1 MSDTRL
7 EVHDGSV
14 KVEETLNIK
23 PDNTEE
29 DKEDGK
35 ASG

>member
-1 MSDTRL
+1 MSEPTNTVL

-14 KVEETLNIK
+14 KIEETLDIK
-23 PDNTEE
+23 QE

-35 ASG
+35 AS